1 MVKPPHRQS
10 ISYKHRIDIDIH
22 VKNTTDPVEQKSWRF
37 MTQTFLVTGAA
48 GFIGSHSVES
58 LLGQGLRVVGV
69 DNLRTGHLE
78 NLLTARA
85 SPDFEWVMA
94 DVGDETV
101 MRPLF
106 QQHRF
111 AGVLHLA
118 ALVSVPESFHQPA
131 LNYHLNL
138 AIADSIARL
147 CLEFDC
153 KRLVFASSAAV
164 YGANAALP
172 NRESAMPQPQSP
184 YAAAKLAA
192 EVMLLGYAASYG
204 LEAVCLRYFNVY
216 GPRQDP
222 TSPYSGVL
230 SIFTDRFQRGLPVT
244 VYGDGEQTRDFI
256 SVRDVARTNGKALT
270 RIGVASGRYNVCT
283 GQAVSL
289 NQILAIYRELF
300 PGAPPVEQVAARI
313 GDIQHSLGDP
323 NLLRCMLG
331 FDEQIPLTQGLR
343 ELARWTLRPLVTS

>member
-1 MVKPPHRQS
+1 
-10 ISYKHRIDIDIH
+10 
-22 VKNTTDPVEQKSWRF
+22 

-48 GFIGSHSVES
+48 GFIGSHSVEG
-58 LLGQGLRVVGV
+58 LLGRGLRVVGV

-78 NLLTARA
+78 NLAAARA
-85 SPDFEWVMA
+85 SPDFEWVQA
-94 DVGDETV
+94 DAGDEAV

-106 QQHRF
+106 QRHQF
-111 AGVLHLA
+111 AGALHLA
-118 ALVSVPESFHQPA
+118 ALVSVPESFREPA
-131 LNYHLNL
+131 LNYRLNL
-138 AIADSIARL
+138 ATADALARL

-164 YGANAALP
+164 YGATATPP
-172 NRESAMPQPQSP
+172 NRESVMPQPQSP

-222 TSPYSGVL
+222 ASPYSGVL
-230 SIFTDRFQRGLPVT
+230 SIFTDRFRRGLPVT

-256 SVRDVARTNGKALT
+256 LVRDVAHANGEALT
-270 RIGVASGRYNVCT
+270 RPGVVSGRYNVCT
-283 GQAVSL
+283 GRAVSL
-289 NQILAIYRELF
+289 NQVLALYRELF
-300 PGAPPVEQVAARI
+300 PQAPPAEHAAARI

-323 NLLRCMLG
+323 DLLRRMLA
-331 FDEQIPLTQGLR
+331 FEAEVPFAQGLR
-343 ELARWTLRPLVTS
+343 ELARWV

>member
-1 MVKPPHRQS
+1 M
-10 ISYKHRIDIDIH
+10 
-22 VKNTTDPVEQKSWRF
+22 TPV
-37 MTQTFLVTGAA
+37 FLVTGAA
-48 GFIGSHSVES
+48 GFIGSHSVEW
-58 LLGQGLRVVGV
+58 LLRHGWRVVGV
-69 DNLRTGHLE
+69 DNLRTGRLD
-78 NLLTARA
+78 NLADARS
-85 SPDFEWVMA
+85 SPNFTLVIA
-94 DVGDETV
+94 DAGDETA

-111 AGVLHLA
+111 TGMLHLA
-118 ALVSVPESFHQPA
+118 ALVSVPESFREPE
-131 LNYHLNL
+131 LNYRLNL
-138 AIADSIARL
+138 ATADTLARL

-172 NRESAMPQPQSP
+172 NRESALPQPLSP

-222 TSPYSGVL
+222 SSPYSGVL

-256 SVRDVARTNGKALT
+256 SVRDVAEYNGQALT
-270 RIGVASGRYNVCT
+270 RQDVVVGRYNVCT
-283 GQAVSL
+283 GHAVSL
-289 NQILAIYRELF
+289 KQVLAIYRELF
-300 PGAPPVEQVAARI
+300 PNAPPTEFASGRI
-313 GDIQHSLGDP
+313 GDIRHSLGDP
-323 NLLRCMLG
+323 ALLREMLQ
-331 FDEQIPLTQGLR
+331 FSAQTEFAQGLR
-343 ELARWTLRPLVTS
+343 ELNAG

>member
-1 MVKPPHRQS
+1 
-10 ISYKHRIDIDIH
+10 
-22 VKNTTDPVEQKSWRF
+22 

-48 GFIGSHSVES
+48 GFIGSHSVEG
-58 LLGQGLRVVGV
+58 LLERGVRVVGV
-69 DNLRTGHLE
+69 DNLRTGRLE
-78 NLLTARA
+78 NLAAAREL
-85 SPDFEWVMA
+85 PGFEWVKA
-94 DVGDETV
+94 DASDETV

-106 QQHRF
+106 ERHRF
-111 AGVLHLA
+111 VGALHLA
-118 ALVSVPESFHQPA
+118 ALVSVPESFREPA
-131 LNYHLNL
+131 LNYRLNL
-138 AIADSIARL
+138 AAADSLARL

-164 YGANAALP
+164 YGATAALP

-230 SIFTDRFQRGLPVT
+230 SIFTDRFRHGLPVT

-256 SVRDVARTNGKALT
+256 SVRDVARANGEALT
-270 RIGVASGRYNVCT
+270 RGRVTSGRYNVCT
-283 GQAVSL
+283 GCSVSL
-289 NQILAIYRELF
+289 NQVLALYRELF
-300 PGAPPVEQVAARI
+300 PEAPPAEQAAARI

-323 NLLRCMLG
+323 DLLRRVLA
-331 FDEQIPLTQGLR
+331 FDAEMPFAQGLR
-343 ELARWTLRPLVTS
+343 ELVHSA

>member
-1 MVKPPHRQS
+1 M
-10 ISYKHRIDIDIH
+10 
-22 VKNTTDPVEQKSWRF
+22 TPV
-37 MTQTFLVTGAA
+37 FLVTGAA
-48 GFIGSHSVES
+48 GFIGSHSVEW
-58 LLGQGLRVVGV
+58 LLRHGWRVVGV
-69 DNLRTGHLE
+69 DNLRTGRLD
-78 NLLTARA
+78 NLADARS
-85 SPDFEWVMA
+85 SPNFTLVIA
-94 DVGDETV
+94 DAGDETA

-111 AGVLHLA
+111 TGMLHLA
-118 ALVSVPESFHQPA
+118 ALVSVPESFREPE
-131 LNYHLNL
+131 LNYRLNL
-138 AIADSIARL
+138 ATADTLARL

-172 NRESAMPQPQSP
+172 NRESALPQPLSP

-222 TSPYSGVL
+222 GSPYSGVL

-256 SVRDVARTNGKALT
+256 SVRDVAEYNGQALT
-270 RIGVASGRYNVCT
+270 RQDVVVGRYNVCT
-283 GQAVSL
+283 GHAISL
-289 NQILAIYRELF
+289 KQVLAIYRELF
-300 PGAPPVEQVAARI
+300 PNAPPTEFASGRI
-313 GDIQHSLGDP
+313 GDIRHSLGDP
-323 NLLRCMLG
+323 ALLREMLQ
-331 FDEQIPLTQGLR
+331 FSAQTEFAQGLR
-343 ELARWTLRPLVTS
+343 ELNAG

>member
-1 MVKPPHRQS
+1 
-10 ISYKHRIDIDIH
+10 
-22 VKNTTDPVEQKSWRF
+22 
-37 MTQTFLVTGAA
+37 
-48 GFIGSHSVES
+48 
-58 LLGQGLRVVGV
+58 
-69 DNLRTGHLE
+69 
-78 NLLTARA
+78 
-85 SPDFEWVMA
+85 MA

-106 QQHRF
+106 QRHRF

-118 ALVSVPESFHQPA
+118 ALVSVPESFREPA
-131 LNYHLNL
+131 LNYRLNL
-138 AIADSIARL
+138 AAADSIARL

-172 NRESAMPQPQSP
+172 NQETAMPQPQSP

-222 TSPYSGVL
+222 ASPYSGVL
-230 SIFTDRFQRGLPVT
+230 SIFTDRFRRGLPVT
-244 VYGDGEQTRDFI
+244 VYGNGEQTRDFI
-256 SVRDVARTNGKALT
+256 SVRDVARANGEALT
-270 RIGVASGRYNVCT
+270 RVGVASGRYNVCT
-283 GQAVSL
+283 GRAVSL
-289 NQILAIYRELF
+289 NQVLALYRELF
-300 PGAPPVEQVAARI
+300 PETPPDERAAARI

-323 NLLRCMLG
+323 DLLKRMLA
-331 FDEQIPLTQGLR
+331 FDAEVSFAQGLR
-343 ELARWTLRPLVTS
+343 ELAYWV

>member
-1 MVKPPHRQS
+1 M
-10 ISYKHRIDIDIH
+10 
-22 VKNTTDPVEQKSWRF
+22 TPV
-37 MTQTFLVTGAA
+37 FLVTGAA
-48 GFIGSHSVES
+48 GFIGSHSVEW
-58 LLGQGLRVVGV
+58 LLRHGWRVVGV
-69 DNLRTGHLE
+69 DNLRTGRLD
-78 NLLTARA
+78 NLADARS
-85 SPDFEWVMA
+85 SPNFTLVIA
-94 DVGDETV
+94 DAGDETA

-111 AGVLHLA
+111 TGMLHLA
-118 ALVSVPESFHQPA
+118 ALVSVPESFREPE
-131 LNYHLNL
+131 LNYRLNL
-138 AIADSIARL
+138 ATADTLARL

-172 NRESAMPQPQSP
+172 NRESALPQPLSP

-222 TSPYSGVL
+222 GSPYSGVL

-256 SVRDVARTNGKALT
+256 SVRDVAEYNGQALT
-270 RIGVASGRYNVCT
+270 RQDVVVGRYNVCT
-283 GQAVSL
+283 GHAISL
-289 NQILAIYRELF
+289 KQVLAIYRELF
-300 PGAPPVEQVAARI
+300 PNAPPTEFASGRI
-313 GDIQHSLGDP
+313 GDIRHSLGDP
-323 NLLRCMLG
+323 ALLREMLQ
-331 FDEQIPLTQGLR
+331 FSAQTPFAQGLR
-343 ELARWTLRPLVTS
+343 ELNAG

>member
-1 MVKPPHRQS
+1 M
-10 ISYKHRIDIDIH
+10 
-22 VKNTTDPVEQKSWRF
+22 TPV
-37 MTQTFLVTGAA
+37 FLVTGAA
-48 GFIGSHSVES
+48 GFIGSHSVEW
-58 LLGQGLRVVGV
+58 LLRHGWRVVGV
-69 DNLRTGHLE
+69 DNLRTGRLD
-78 NLLTARA
+78 NLADARS
-85 SPDFEWVMA
+85 SPDFTLVIA
-94 DVGDETV
+94 DAGDETA

-111 AGVLHLA
+111 TGMLHLA
-118 ALVSVPESFHQPA
+118 ALVSVPESFREPE
-131 LNYHLNL
+131 LNYRLNL
-138 AIADSIARL
+138 AAADTLARL

-172 NRESAMPQPQSP
+172 NRESALPQPLSP

-222 TSPYSGVL
+222 GSPYSGVL

-256 SVRDVARTNGKALT
+256 SVRDVAEYNGQALT
-270 RIGVASGRYNVCT
+270 RQDVVVGRYNVCT
-283 GQAVSL
+283 GHAVSL
-289 NQILAIYRELF
+289 KQVLAIYRELF
-300 PGAPPVEQVAARI
+300 PNAPPTEFASGRI
-313 GDIQHSLGDP
+313 GDIRHSLGDP
-323 NLLRCMLG
+323 ALLREMLQ
-331 FDEQIPLTQGLR
+331 FSAQTEFAQGLR
-343 ELARWTLRPLVTS
+343 ELNAG

>member
-1 MVKPPHRQS
+1 
-10 ISYKHRIDIDIH
+10 
-22 VKNTTDPVEQKSWRF
+22 
-37 MTQTFLVTGAA
+37 MTQTVLVTGAA
-48 GFIGSHSVES
+48 GFIGSHSVEG
-58 LLGQGLRVVGV
+58 LLGRGLQVVSV

-78 NLLTARA
+78 NLATVRA

-94 DVGDETV
+94 DAGDETV

-106 QQHRF
+106 QRHRF

-118 ALVSVPESFHQPA
+118 ALVSVPESFREPA
-131 LNYHLNL
+131 LNYRLNL
-138 AIADSIARL
+138 AAADSIARL

-172 NRESAMPQPQSP
+172 NQETAMPQPQSP

-222 TSPYSGVL
+222 ASPYSGVL
-230 SIFTDRFQRGLPVT
+230 SIFTDRFRRGLPVT
-244 VYGDGEQTRDFI
+244 VYGNGEQTRDFI
-256 SVRDVARTNGKALT
+256 SVRDVARANGEALT
-270 RIGVASGRYNVCT
+270 RVGVASGRYNVCT
-283 GQAVSL
+283 GRAVSL
-289 NQILAIYRELF
+289 NQVLALYRELF
-300 PGAPPVEQVAARI
+300 PETPPDERAAARI

-323 NLLRCMLG
+323 DLLKRMLA
-331 FDEQIPLTQGLR
+331 FDAEVSFAQGLR
-343 ELARWTLRPLVTS
+343 ELAHWV

>member
-1 MVKPPHRQS
+1 M
-10 ISYKHRIDIDIH
+10 
-22 VKNTTDPVEQKSWRF
+22 TPV
-37 MTQTFLVTGAA
+37 FLVTGAA
-48 GFIGSHSVES
+48 GFIGSHSVEW
-58 LLGQGLRVVGV
+58 LLRHGWRVIGV
-69 DNLRTGHLE
+69 DNLRTGRLD
-78 NLLTARA
+78 NLADARS
-85 SPDFEWVMA
+85 SPNFTLVIA
-94 DVGDETV
+94 DAGDETA

-111 AGVLHLA
+111 TGMLHLA
-118 ALVSVPESFHQPA
+118 ALVSVPESFREPE
-131 LNYHLNL
+131 LNYRLNL
-138 AIADSIARL
+138 AAADTLARL

-172 NRESAMPQPQSP
+172 NRESALPQPLSP

-222 TSPYSGVL
+222 GSPYSGVL

-256 SVRDVARTNGKALT
+256 SVRDVAEYNGQALT
-270 RIGVASGRYNVCT
+270 RQDVVVGRYNVCT
-283 GQAVSL
+283 GHAISL
-289 NQILAIYRELF
+289 KQVLAIYRELF
-300 PGAPPVEQVAARI
+300 PNAPPTEFASGRI
-313 GDIQHSLGDP
+313 GDIRHSLGDP
-323 NLLRCMLG
+323 ALLREMLQ
-331 FDEQIPLTQGLR
+331 FSAQTEFAQGLR
-343 ELARWTLRPLVTS
+343 ELNAG